1 MARVARGVST
11 STEPRPPAERD
22 LPDLDAEREVDLR
35 RHWNALLLRWWLPV
49 AGLVGGIVVGLLI
62 SIGGSQVYTAKAT
75 IYVGQPLT
83 SGGTQV
89 QSQATNPSYVH
100 SVVTAESTI
109 AEAARKAGLKKSQ
122 LRGHIST
129 QAVAGAITR
138 LGQNPLY
145 SIKVTGRFPG
155 KVAAAANALAN
166 SVINSAG
173 LGHYTHV
180 TVSNLQGLVKSEQE
194 SLASI
199 DANTKTLQTA
209 LQSGGGLSTAERL
222 ILLGQLNGLLQQR
235 LSVVDQLSTNQQLL
249 ALAQDVEAPQLITRA
264 VSTKTTARSRRNTV
278 IVAALIGLLL
288 GIIAALLWE
297 PVGRIARR
305 SA

>member
-1 MARVARGVST
+1 MST

-35 RHWNALLLRWWLPV
+35 RHWNALLLRWWLPA

-75 IYVGQPLT
+75 IYVGQPLSA
-83 SGGTQV
+83 SGVQV
-89 QSQATNPSYVH
+89 QSQATNPSTVH
-100 SVVTAESTI
+100 QLATAESTI
-109 AEAARKAGLKKSQ
+109 ADAARKAGLRRNQ
-122 LRGHIST
+122 LRGHVST
-129 QAVAGAITR
+129 QAVSGSISR

-145 SIKVTGRFPG
+145 SIKVTGPLPG
-155 KVAAAANALAN
+155 RVAAAANTLAN
-166 SVINSAG
+166 DIIDSPA
-173 LGHYTHV
+173 LGHYSQV
-180 TVSNLQGLVKSEQE
+180 TITNLEGLVKSEKAA
-194 SLASI
+194 LASI
-199 DANTKTLQTA
+199 DSNTKTLQAA

-235 LSVVDQLSTNQQLL
+235 LSVVDQLSSNQQQL

-264 VSTKTTARSRRNTV
+264 VALKTTARSRRNTV

-297 PVGRIARR
+297 PLGRIASRP
-305 SA
+305 A

>member
-1 MARVARGVST
+1 MRT

-35 RHWNALLLRWWLPV
+35 RHWNAILLRWWLPA
-49 AGLVGGIVVGLLI
+49 AGLVGGIVIGLLV

-75 IYVGQPLT
+75 IYVGQPLS
-83 SGGTQV
+83 SGGAQV
-89 QSQATNPSYVH
+89 QSQATNPSTVH
-100 SVVTAESTI
+100 QLVTAESTI
-109 AEAARKAGLKKSQ
+109 DAVARRIGLKRNQ
-122 LRGHIST
+122 LRGHVST
-129 QAVAGAITR
+129 QAVSGAITR
-138 LGQNPLY
+138 LGQNSLY
-145 SIKVTGRFPG
+145 SIKVTGHLPG
-155 KVAAAANALAN
+155 KVAAAANGLAQAAVQ
-166 SVINSAG
+166 SRA
-173 LGHYTHV
+173 LGHYTE
-180 TVSNLQGLVKSEQE
+180 TLITNLQVLVKSEKD

-199 DANTKTLQTA
+199 DSNTKTLQAA
-209 LQSGGGLSTAERL
+209 LQNGGLTTTDRL
-222 ILLGQLNGLLQQR
+222 VLLGQLNGLVQQR
-235 LSVVDQLSTNQQLL
+235 LSIVDQLSTNQQQL

-264 VSTKTTARSRRNTV
+264 VALKTTARSRRNTV